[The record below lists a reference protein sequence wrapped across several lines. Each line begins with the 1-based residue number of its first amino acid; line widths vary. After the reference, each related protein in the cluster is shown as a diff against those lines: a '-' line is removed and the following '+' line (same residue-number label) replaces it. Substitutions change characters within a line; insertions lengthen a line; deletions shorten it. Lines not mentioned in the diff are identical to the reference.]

1 MASKTSLSRAEEA
14 AAVDRALDALLALK
28 PKGHQSHIG
37 APGRAVARHTN
48 VTGG

>member
-37 APGRAVARHTN
+37 APEPAVARHMN